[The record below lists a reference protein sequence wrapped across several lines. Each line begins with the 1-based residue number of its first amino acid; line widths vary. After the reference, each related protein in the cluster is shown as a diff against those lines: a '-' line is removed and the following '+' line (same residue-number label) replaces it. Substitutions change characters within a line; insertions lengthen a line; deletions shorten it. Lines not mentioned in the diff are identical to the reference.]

1 MVFDAEN
8 VAPWKKDESPRSPQP
23 VPRKPHI
30 HKKASFHKL
39 PVKYEECSAGNFV
52 CKNVN
57 QCIPSKYNVFLWL
70 LLTIHFQSKMQ
81 YFASIWRQVDRNT
94 QWRRSC
100 TYDQS
105 IFIDYKSTN
114 CRWLQYSWFL
124 AMECFKLIQLL

>member
-8 VAPWKKDESPRSPQP
+8 VDPWKKDESPRSPQP

-57 QCIPSKYNVFLWL
+57 QCIPSKYNFFSLIANDDTLSGKNAIFCVD
-70 LLTIHFQSKMQ
+70 LTTS
-81 YFASIWRQVDRNT
+81 
-94 QWRRSC
+94 
-100 TYDQS
+100 
-105 IFIDYKSTN
+105 
-114 CRWLQYSWFL
+114 
-124 AMECFKLIQLL
+124 